1 MSDSKNGTGRGSVR
15 DISSMRPRRGRV
27 KLVRID
33 PSETNGVKRRDGDER
48 TVADDEHIMSL
59 QECRRTPP
67 HSGVVR
73 QEPPPGF
80 VVPANRD
87 WAASQLLIETMEE
100 MKLIYPKPHLDV
112 RALKKSLQAA
122 A

>member
-1 MSDSKNGTGRGSVR
+1 M
-15 DISSMRPRRGRV
+15 

-48 TVADDEHIMSL
+48 TVADEEYIMSL
-59 QECRRTPP
+59 QECRRTAPP
-67 HSGVVR
+67 SGVVR
-73 QEPPPGF
+73 QKPARGTWYPPTASGI
-80 VVPANRD
+80 AS
-87 WAASQLLIETMEE
+87 WAVSQLLIETMEE
-100 MKLIYPKPHLDV
+100 MKLIYSNPHLDV

>member
-1 MSDSKNGTGRGSVR
+1 M
-15 DISSMRPRRGRV
+15 

-48 TVADDEHIMSL
+48 TVADEEHIMSL
-59 QECRRTPP
+59 QECRRTAPP
-67 HSGVVR
+67 SRVVR
-73 QEPPPGF
+73 QKPARGTWYPPTASGT
-80 VVPANRD
+80 AS
-87 WAASQLLIETMEE
+87 WAVSQLLIETMEE
-100 MKLIYPKPHLDV
+100 MKLIYPNPHLDV